1 MGVRRVEFLRHLMS
15 SMYSLSFPLLSLH
28 LRYMTEASTLA
39 GEKVLGSFRSEI
51 TLSRMVLREVN
62 TEKGEGLEHGNTGGA
77 SEAEVRRDQRYE
89 TAGQRGERRWTE
101 RRVGEGERVELSHTQ
116 SNCST
121 LRSKLIYISFTS
133 SVL

>member
-1 MGVRRVEFLRHLMS
+1 MKHEIGDVGVQRVEFLRHLMS

-77 SEAEVRRDQRYE
+77 NEAEVRRDQRYE
-89 TAGQRGERRWTE
+89 SAGQRGERRWTDE
-101 RRVGEGERVELSHTQ
+101 RRVGEGERVELLSHTQ
-116 SNCST
+116 SNCPS
-121 LRSKLIYISFTS
+121 
-133 SVL
+133 